1 MKKVE
6 EEMKLSLIR
15 DIMKLSDK
23 QVEYIL
29 NNLKEENSY
38 LIKLRSGGLQNANF

>member
-6 EEMKLSLIR
+6 EELKLSLIR

-23 QVEYIL
+23 QIEYIL
-29 NNLKEENSY
+29 NNLKEDNSD
-38 LIKLRSGGLQNANF
+38 LIKLRSGGFQNANF

>member
-23 QVEYIL
+23 QIEYIL
-29 NNLKEENSY
+29 NNLKGETD
-38 LIKLRSGGLQNANF
+38 NAFAT

>member
-15 DIMKLSDK
+15 DIIKLSDK
-23 QVEYIL
+23 QIKYIL
-29 NNLKEENSY
+29 NNLKEDNSDF
-38 LIKLRSGGLQNANF
+38 IKLRSGGLQNANF

>member
-6 EEMKLSLIR
+6 EELKLSLIR

-23 QVEYIL
+23 QIEYIL
-29 NNLKEENSY
+29 NNLKEDNSD